1 MVDAPHADSH
11 MSPPLHSD
19 RPFPSRVTLPSI
31 VAEPCVGPTC
41 SSLRSSPQMRSSLAG
56 AGAAD
61 VADTPDELRLITG
74 GSGGC
79 KLFFFFPLGFLQHLV
94 QRLQMQ
100 YVSGQQMHAPVKPS
114 AANAALSQ

>member
-1 MVDAPHADSH
+1 
-11 MSPPLHSD
+11 
-19 RPFPSRVTLPSI
+19 
-31 VAEPCVGPTC
+31 
-41 SSLRSSPQMRSSLAG
+41 MRSSLAG

-74 GSGGC
+74 ASGGY

-100 YVSGQQMHAPVKPS
+100 YVSGQQMHAPVNPS